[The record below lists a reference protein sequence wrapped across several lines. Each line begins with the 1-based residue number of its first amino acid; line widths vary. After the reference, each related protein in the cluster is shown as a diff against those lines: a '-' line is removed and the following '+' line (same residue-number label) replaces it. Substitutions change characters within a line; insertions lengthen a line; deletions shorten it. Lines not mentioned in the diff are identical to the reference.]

1 MSTTKNEV
9 KTRLAHGKDEVTTKG
24 GISKMPLPEWDRR
37 LEILDNRHNVITKV
51 RSRDGKGK
59 GNNKQKH
66 NKGWSKKLASDKEED
81 TTKGKVGKIQC
92 SDWDGKEG
100 ILKVGIR

>member
-1 MSTTKNEV
+1 
-9 KTRLAHGKDEVTTKG
+9 
-24 GISKMPLPEWDRR
+24 

-92 SDWDGKEG
+92 SD
-100 ILKVGIR
+100 